1 MTELVPMTII
11 YTTMFLTGV
20 LGNLAVC
27 VVIIRNRSMHTAINY
42 YLFSLAISDLIILLL
57 GKRDSFLL
65 GQILTIT

>member
-11 YTTMFLTGV
+11 YATMFITGV

-27 VVIIRNRSMHTAINY
+27 VVIIKNRSMHTAINY

-57 GKRDSFLL
+57 GK
-65 GQILTIT
+65 QITV